1 MTWKM
6 PFPIFVVLFLCS
18 CGCLPHVA
26 ASKQEP
32 ETPGW
37 MRTLKS
43 ICNVIH
49 NNEPLLDV
57 WDWFFGDKHSDAF
70 KQESESTNWMKSIFD
85 KIQKIESLLE
95 AAWSVF
101 CGNKHSNEQESPDW
115 CKTVKTLC
123 DRKHNIRT
131 FLNGLRKVYKVL
143 SGVGQ
148 KSPDWRMVLRTFCYT
163 IHMIE
168 PLQDAAQIFLDGDD
182 RLCHYR
188 CSDGNNPVPRPGYK
202 QPPPNGCG
210 SPLFGFQFDIGIP
223 SMTKCCNQHDRCYD
237 TCGQKKRNCDDELH
251 HCLMTMCR
259 KELKPLGSETT
270 VQAVCESAVTLL
282 HEVVKYLGCKPYLDS
297 QKESCVCQY
306 EVKGEL

>member
-57 WDWFFGDKHSDAF
+57 WDWFFGDKHSD
-70 KQESESTNWMKSIFD
+70 
-85 KIQKIESLLE
+85 
-95 AAWSVF
+95 
-101 CGNKHSNEQESPDW
+101 
-115 CKTVKTLC
+115 
-123 DRKHNIRT
+123 
-131 FLNGLRKVYKVL
+131 
-143 SGVGQ
+143 GQ